1 MRIGVKA
8 VPGAS
13 RPGIVGWLGDD
24 LKIRVQAPPEDGR
37 ANLELCR
44 ILAAEVGLAP
54 SAVTIV
60 SGHAARRK
68 VIALDAGE
76 SIFEKLPPRP
86 KGTSLPLPEAR

>member
-8 VPGAS
+8 VPGAT

-37 ANLELCR
+37 ANVELCR
-44 ILAAEVGLAP
+44 ILAIELGLAP

-60 SGHAARRK
+60 AGHSARRK
-68 VIALDAGE
+68 IIALDAGE
-76 SIFEKLPPRP
+76 SILEKLPPRP
-86 KGTSLPLPEAR
+86 AGRS